1 MGLRPLYIRNSF
13 SAGND
18 FKRKRQNLTSKVDP
32 LTERVITNQN
42 LTSKVDPRNER
53 VITNHFIF
61 IHDALGNVP
70 AIYITHRGKLKL

>member
-18 FKRKRQNLTSKVDP
+18 FKRQNLTSKVDP
-32 LTERVITNQN
+32 RTERVITNQN

-70 AIYITHRGKLKL
+70 AIDITHRGKLKL